1 MLSRALIV
9 LLIVLNAGVALWWA
23 TRPVPVPVQSAD
35 APGEGQDSGIA
46 RLQLLREVPRS
57 ALALRPAPAPPPT
70 PAPPPAAA
78 TAATP
83 EASVTQRC
91 YAIGPFTDAATL
103 AAARAQLQPQVAAL
117 RTREAPVSSA
127 SGWRVMIPPLAD
139 RSVAQIMVERLK
151 AAGFDDYLIVPE
163 GDEANSIA
171 LGRYGGEKSARQR
184 EAALRAAG
192 FEAAQAQPLGT
203 TAVRSWL
210 DITVADA
217 AFDPARARQSAG
229 AAQASVLDCAALR

>member
-23 TRPVPVPVQSAD
+23 TRPVPIPAQAAD
-35 APGEGQDSGIA
+35 ARSDGQDSGIA

-57 ALALRPAPAPPPT
+57 ALALRPAPAPT
-70 PAPPPAAA
+70 PAPALPPPAAA
-78 TAATP
+78 AAATA
-83 EASVTQRC
+83 EASIAQRC
-91 YAIGPFTDAATL
+91 YAIGPFTEAATL
-103 AAARAQLQPQVAAL
+103 AAARAQLQPQVAEM
-117 RTREAPVSSA
+117 RTREVPVSA
-127 SGWRVMIPPLAD
+127 ARGWRVMIPPLAD
-139 RSVAQIMVERLK
+139 RAVAQIMVERLK
-151 AAGFDDYLIVPE
+151 VAGFDDYLIVPD

-171 LGRYGGEKSARQR
+171 LGRYGGESSARQR

-192 FEAAQAQPLGT
+192 FQAQAQPLGT

-217 AFDPARARQSAG
+217 AFDPERARQSAG
-229 AAQASVLDCAALR
+229 AAQSSALDCATLR

>member
-23 TRPVPVPVQSAD
+23 TRPVPIPAQAAD
-35 APGEGQDSGIA
+35 ERSDGQDSGIA

-57 ALALRPAPAPPPT
+57 ALALRPAPAP
-70 PAPPPAAA
+70 ALPPPAAA
-78 TAATP
+78 AAATA
-83 EASVTQRC
+83 EASIAQRC
-91 YAIGPFTDAATL
+91 YAIGPFTEAATL
-103 AAARAQLQPQVAAL
+103 AAARAQLQPQVAEM
-117 RTREAPVSSA
+117 RTREVPVSA
-127 SGWRVMIPPLAD
+127 ARGWRVMIPPLAD
-139 RSVAQIMVERLK
+139 RAVAQIMVERLK
-151 AAGFDDYLIVPE
+151 VAGFDDYLIVPD

-171 LGRYGGEKSARQR
+171 LGRYGGESSARQR

-192 FEAAQAQPLGT
+192 FQAAQAQPLGA

-217 AFDPARARQSAG
+217 AFDPARARQSTG
-229 AAQASVLDCAALR
+229 AAQASALDCATVR

>member
-23 TRPVPVPVQSAD
+23 TRPVPIPAQAAD
-35 APGEGQDSGIA
+35 ARSDGQDSGIA

-57 ALALRPAPAPPPT
+57 ALALRPALAPT
-70 PAPPPAAA
+70 PAPAIPPAAA
-78 TAATP
+78 AASSAT
-83 EASVTQRC
+83 SVAQRC

-103 AAARAQLQPQVAAL
+103 TAARTQLQPQVAAM
-117 RTREAPVSSA
+117 RIREAPVSA
-127 SGWRVMIPPLAD
+127 ARGWRVMIAPLAD
-139 RSVAQIMVERLK
+139 RAVAQIMVERLK
-151 AAGFDDYLIVPE
+151 AAGFDDYLIVPD

-171 LGRYGGEKSARQR
+171 LGRYGGESSARQR

-192 FEAAQAQPLGT
+192 FQAQAQPLGT
-203 TAVRSWL
+203 TAMRSWL

-217 AFDPARARQSAG
+217 AFDPERVRQSSG
-229 AAQASVLDCAALR
+229 AAQASVLDCATLR

>member
-1 MLSRALIV
+1 MRA
-9 LLIVLNAGVALWWA
+9 A
-23 TRPVPVPVQSAD
+23 TGRS
-35 APGEGQDSGIA
+35 SGIA

-57 ALALRPAPAPPPT
+57 ALALRPAPTPV
-70 PAPPPAAA
+70 PAPPPPADAAAA
-78 TAATP
+78 TVET
-83 EASVTQRC
+83 SVAQRC

-117 RTREAPVSSA
+117 RTREAPVSA
-127 SGWRVMIPPLAD
+127 TRGWRVIIPPLAD
-139 RSVAQIMVERLK
+139 RAVAQIMVERLK
-151 AAGFDDYLIVPE
+151 AAGFDDYLIVPD

-192 FEAAQAQPLGT
+192 FQAAQAQPLGT

-229 AAQASVLDCAALR
+229 AAEASALDCATLR